1 MTTSQVQ
8 LPVGFTSE
16 DVPGCCHAC
25 WIYDDDSQRK
35 RIVSRFLGA
44 GLENG
49 ELVSYSSDGTTGKE
63 IRAWLDELG
72 VAIPKRDGRES
83 LSIADETR
91 AYTSDKPFSPHETV
105 DRMRRVSEAATAAGF
120 TALRS
125 TGEMSW
131 VLRGMPGSERWLE
144 YEALL
149 NTLHTPGP
157 RLGICQYDAR
167 RFDGAALF
175 KVLQVHPYMI
185 AHGQIVRNPCYVA
198 PETSP
203 VSAPTKS
210 EGRSTQ
216 L

>member
-1 MTTSQVQ
+1 MTTSQVL
-8 LPVGFTSE
+8 LPVGFASE

-49 ELVSYSSDGTTGKE
+49 ELVRYSSDGTTGRE
-63 IRAWLDELG
+63 IRAWLQELG
-72 VAIPKRDGRES
+72 VAIPERNGRES

-91 AYTSDKPFSPHETV
+91 AYSSDKPFSPYEMV
-105 DRMRRVSEAATAAGF
+105 DRTRQVAEAATAAGF

-149 NTLHTPGP
+149 NTLDTPVP

-185 AHGQIVRNPCYVA
+185 AHGRIVRNPCYAA
-198 PETSP
+198 PKSP
-203 VSAPTKS
+203 PAAMKP
-210 EGRSTQ
+210 ERPA
-216 L
+216 LEP